1 MKTEQADVI
10 IVGGGIMGSAT
21 AFFLRQRGRS
31 VILLERGL
39 LGQQASGTNF
49 GNVRR
54 QGRFLP
60 QLPLANRS
68 LDIWRRLPQLIGED
82 VEFLPSG
89 HIRVC
94 YGQERVGVLEDYAQ
108 AARAYGL
115 DLELFA
121 GERMRARFPFLGPEV
136 GAASYSPLDG
146 HANPR
151 LAAPAFGR
159 AAARNGAQIFENTE
173 VETIARQGEDFV
185 VSASDGRLFK
195 APALLVAAGAW
206 ADKLCVQ
213 FDEPVD
219 LVARGPQMGV
229 TEPVPY
235 GLKTVV
241 GVTSARDEEILYFRQ
256 IPRGNIIFG
265 GGGRGP
271 AYPDLRR
278 AYVMPQNTLNQL
290 RQLQRLAPALANLN
304 VIRVWS
310 GIESYMP
317 DDLPVMG
324 PSARVSGL
332 HYAFGFCGHGF
343 QLGPGVGDVMAEL
356 IDTGHT
362 TTPIEPF
369 LISRFSKQ
377 NAEPAKSTQL
387 ERDQILLKL
396 EE

>member
-1 MKTEQADVI
+1 M
-10 IVGGGIMGSAT
+10 
-21 AFFLRQRGRS
+21 
-31 VILLERGL
+31 
-39 LGQQASGTNF
+39 
-49 GNVRR
+49 
-54 QGRFLP
+54 
-60 QLPLANRS
+60 
-68 LDIWRRLPQLIGED
+68 
-82 VEFLPSG
+82 
-89 HIRVC
+89 
-94 YGQERVGVLEDYAQ
+94 
-108 AARAYGL
+108 
-115 DLELFA
+115 FA

-159 AAARNGAQIFENTE
+159 AAAKNGAQIFENTE
-173 VETIARQGEDFV
+173 VEAISKQGDDFL
-185 VSASDGRLFK
+185 VSATDGRLFK
-195 APALLVAAGAW
+195 APAMLVAAGAW
-206 ADKLCVQ
+206 ADKLCLQ

-241 GVTSARDEEILYFRQ
+241 GVSSPRDEEILYFRQ

-278 AYVMPQNTLNQL
+278 AYVMPKNTLNQL
-290 RQLQRLAPALANLN
+290 RQLRRLAPALANLN

-356 IDTGHT
+356 IDTGLT

-369 LISRFSKQ
+369 SISRFSKQ
-377 NAEPAKSTQL
+377 KAVQAESVLDRFAEQ
-387 ERDQILLKL
+387 E
-396 EE
+396 

>member
-1 MKTEQADVI
+1 MKTQQAAVI
-10 IVGGGIMGSAT
+10 IVGGGIMGSAA

-68 LDIWRRLPQLIGED
+68 LDIWRRLPELIGED

-94 YGQERVGVLEDYAQ
+94 YGQDRVGMLEEYAI

-115 DLELFA
+115 ELEMFA

-159 AAARNGAQIFENTE
+159 
-173 VETIARQGEDFV
+173 VDFLA
-185 VSASDGRLFK
+185 SATDGRLFS
-195 APALLVAAGAW
+195 APAMLVAAGAW
-206 ADKLCVQ
+206 ADKLCQQ
-213 FDEPVD
+213 FGEPVD

-241 GVTSARDEEILYFRQ
+241 GVSSPRDEEILYFRQ

-278 AYVMPQNTLNQL
+278 AYVMPKNTLN
-290 RQLQRLAPALANLN
+290 
-304 VIRVWS
+304 
-310 GIESYMP
+310 
-317 DDLPVMG
+317 
-324 PSARVSGL
+324 
-332 HYAFGFCGHGF
+332 
-343 QLGPGVGDVMAEL
+343 
-356 IDTGHT
+356 
-362 TTPIEPF
+362 
-369 LISRFSKQ
+369 
-377 NAEPAKSTQL
+377 
-387 ERDQILLKL
+387 
-396 EE
+396 